1 MSTES
6 GHDRPA
12 EMPAVKTTIV
22 GGRPPGCGSSI
33 GPIPRGIEIL
43 IKKAAVDPEF
53 RTVLL
58 EQRSAAARE
67 LELTLEPAEA
77 AMLDSVPAAQLE
89 AIIAGTK
96 VPEETR
102 RMLLGKVTIAALVA
116 LGVVAG
122 WGECERYV
130 LKNTT
135 LGVEADR
142 PPGSGIAPH
151 ASPPQLEGP
160 SSAPSKPQAPV
171 APTHPVSRGHRPDR
185 PASQP
190 ED

>member
-1 MSTES
+1 MSNKP
-6 GHDRPA
+6 GDDRPA

-22 GGRPPGCGSSI
+22 GGRPPGCGSPI
-33 GPIPRGIEIL
+33 GPIPRGLEIL

-53 RTVLL
+53 KKLL
-58 EQRSAAARE
+58 VEQRSAAASQ

-77 AMLDSVPAAQLE
+77 AMLDSVPIAQLE
-89 AIIAGTK
+89 AIIAATK

-102 RMLLGKVTIAALVA
+102 RKWLGKVTVAALVA
-116 LGVVAG
+116 MGVVAG
-122 WGECERYV
+122 WGECENYI

-142 PPGSGIAPH
+142 PPGTAIPPQ
-151 ASPPQLEGP
+151 ASPPQLDGP
-160 SSAPSKPQAPV
+160 TTAPSKPQAPV
-171 APTHPVSRGHRPDR
+171 APSRGHRPDR

-190 ED
+190 A